1 MIKMVDL
8 QAQYSDLRDKVDC
21 AVADV
26 MIGGSFINGTDVHA
40 FEVELAGYVGARHCI
55 GCASGTDAII
65 LALMAVGLCPGDE
78 VIIPSFSFVSAAEAV
93 VLLGGHPVFA
103 DVNPVTFNID
113 CESVVRLITSRTKA
127 IIPTHLFGQP
137 CDMERIME
145 IADRYRLVVIEDNA
159 QSLGARFVF
168 SDKSSRYAGTIGLV
182 GCTSF
187 FPSKV
192 LGCFGDGGALF
203 TDDPE
208 LAHKIK
214 SLANHGQGVKYHHHY
229 VGLNSRLDTLQ
240 AAVLRVKLPLL
251 DQWIAHR
258 RHAAAVYTAMLADV
272 PMVRTPVEAVSG
284 THIYHQYTLKVPP
297 ETRDSLRMALKE
309 AGVESMVYYPRPL
322 HLQPAYRRACSVDK
336 KMTNALTLSESVLS
350 VPMHGNITE
359 DDQRIVIE
367 VIRNFYNK

>member
-8 QAQYSDLRDKVDC
+8 QAQYSDLRDKMDC
-21 AVADV
+21 AVGDV

-40 FEVELAGYVGARHCI
+40 FEVELAEYVGARHCI
-55 GCASGTDAII
+55 GCANGTDAII

-103 DVNPVTFNID
+103 DVNPITFNID
-113 CESVVRLITSRTKA
+113 YESVIRLITSRTKA

-145 IADRYRLVVIEDNA
+145 IADRYRLVLIEDNA
-159 QSLGARFVF
+159 QSLGSRFVF

-214 SLANHGQGVKYHHHY
+214 SLANHGQGVKYHHYY

-240 AAVLRVKLPLL
+240 AAVLRVKLPHL
-251 DQWIAHR
+251 DRWIAHR
-258 RHAAAVYTAMLADV
+258 RHAAAVYTAMLSDV
-272 PMVRTPVEAVSG
+272 PMIQTPVEAVFG
-284 THIYHQYTLKVPP
+284 THIYHQYTLKVPS
-297 ETRDSLRMALKE
+297 ETRDSLRRALKE
-309 AGVESMVYYPRPL
+309 AGIESMVYYPKPL
-322 HLQPAYRRACSVDK
+322 HLQPAYHKACSMDK
-336 KMTNALTLSESVLS
+336 KITNALTLSESVLS
-350 VPMHGNITE
+350 IPMHGNITE

-367 VIRNFYNK
+367 AIKNFYK